1 MSAAPR
7 AEQREQT
14 STPARLRAETT
25 QARFRAALARHD
37 AEQAARRLAA
47 TWTTG
52 ETPS

>member
-1 MSAAPR
+1 MSADPR
-7 AEQREQT
+7 ADRREH
-14 STPARLRAETT
+14 SASPARLRVETT

-37 AEQAARRLAA
+37 AEQAAGRLAA